1 MRKFHRVVVLFIV
14 CALLSAIPP
23 LEAAEEKKSH
33 TTPTVLESAS
43 LTSQIYRD
51 IRQGKLK
58 IHEDQTAVEV
68 LILQRDIP
76 ITYDYISTLLRTPNA
91 FGEGPACIVCH
102 SSNNPKQSYR
112 GLDLSTCEGILR
124 GSTETPHRP
133 IVMPGNPDKSPLVWR
148 LHSNRMPLGIAFLHP
163 IDGQAIQ
170 TVEKW
175 INDGAKNDDYF
186 QKSVLPLFSDKDA
199 FGGDFPCSECHP
211 STNGLS
217 LTSYRNIM
225 RGAFY
230 KSRKQEG
237 LPIQPVV
244 IPGNAAE
251 SPLYQRLTTNRMPP
265 GISPGE
271 DINHPN
277 IKILARWVKQ
287 GAWCK

>member
-1 MRKFHRVVVLFIV
+1 MIPRRQRI
-14 CALLSAIPP
+14 ALLLLFA
-23 LEAAEEKKSH
+23 LLVTGDLTGAAEGETAPVF
-33 TTPTVLESAS
+33 TTQKGVTS
-43 LTSQIYRD
+43 LTNQVYRD
-51 IRQGKLK
+51 IRQGKLN
-58 IHEDQTAVEV
+58 IQGDHSAVEV
-68 LILQRDIP
+68 LILQREIP
-76 ITYDYISTLLRTPNA
+76 ITYDYISIMMRTPNA

-102 SSNNPKQSYR
+102 SSNNPEHSYR

-124 GSTETPHRP
+124 GSTEDPPRP
-133 IVMPGNPDKSPLVWR
+133 IILPGNPEKSPLVRR
-148 LHSNRMPLGIAFLHP
+148 LHSNRMPLGIPFFHP
-163 IDGQAIQ
+163 NDGPSIQ
-170 TVEKW
+170 MVKQW
-175 INDGAKNDDYF
+175 INDGAKNDEHF
-186 QKSVLPLFSDKDA
+186 NKSVLPLFSDKEA

-230 KSRKQEG
+230 KSRKREG
-237 LPIQPVV
+237 LPILPVV
-244 IPGNAAE
+244 IPGNAEE

-277 IKILARWVKQ
+277 IQILTRWVKQ